1 MAWDEKNRDEW
12 AKQFLEPLGLEG
24 QQRGKC
30 LVYGQPRKT
39 FKEAQIPLEGT
50 EGATMRP
57 LAAAVVSPKSWVWID
72 SCAQRERERE
82 SCGSH
87 FGSSRYHIKPLECTP
102 RPQSS
107 FLPS

>member
-12 AKQFLEPLGLEG
+12 AKQFLEPLGLQG

-72 SCAQRERERE
+72 SCGTRAQRERE
-82 SCGSH
+82 SCERCGTDK
-87 FGSSRYHIKPLECTP
+87 IECT
-102 RPQSS
+102 
-107 FLPS
+107 